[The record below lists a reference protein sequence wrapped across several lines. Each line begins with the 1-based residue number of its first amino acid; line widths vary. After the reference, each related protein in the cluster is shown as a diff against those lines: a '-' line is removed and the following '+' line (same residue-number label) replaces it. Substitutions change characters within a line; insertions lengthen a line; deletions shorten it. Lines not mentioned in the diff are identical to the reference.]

1 MRFIFMALAFLTFNA
16 CKSTKAES
24 AFAFAE
30 NPVIAHR
37 GAWKALNLPQN
48 SIASLKHAIELGCTG
63 SEFDVRMTADNV
75 LVVNHDPDYNGL
87 FIEETTY
94 SELSKHKL
102 SNGEVL
108 PTLRD
113 YLLAGME
120 NNPGTGLVCEIKP
133 SKTEGRNVLM
143 AEKVLDLVN
152 ELNAEKYIS
161 YYISFSYEFLKKIIE
176 IDPNA
181 KTQFL
186 DGSKS
191 LEILNNDG
199 ITGLDYATGVYKR
212 NPEWI
217 ESAKKHNLKLNA
229 WTVNKSQ
236 DIDMFLAHD
245 FDYITTDMPELVFER
260 MQNRIQKKPENE
272 LKVMT
277 YNVRLDIAS
286 DEENAW
292 PNRKDFLTSQVL
304 FLQPDILGVQ
314 EARPNQVE
322 DLKESLKDYEF
333 IGKGRD
339 GGQEG
344 EHAGIYYNSNKL
356 SVEKEHTFW
365 LSETPDVVSKGWD
378 AAYPRVCTYGLFTMK
393 QTKQKIWVFNT
404 HLDHI
409 GKVAQKDGMLLILD
423 KIKEVNTT
431 NYPVII
437 MGDFNVEPDSEVI
450 KILKTQ
456 LSDSREKA
464 EVVFGPEGTFNAF
477 KYDEPVIRRI
487 DYIMVSDGINVE
499 KYATLSSSIDLRFPS
514 DHFPV
519 FVTVIVE

>member
-143 AEKVLDLVN
+143 AEKVLELVD
-152 ELNAEKYIS
+152 ELKAEKYIS
-161 YYISFSYEFLKKIIE
+161 YYISFSYELLKRIIE
-176 IDPNA
+176 INPNA
-181 KTQFL
+181 KTQYL

-191 LEILNNDG
+191 PETLRDDG
-199 ITGLDYATGVYKR
+199 VSGLDYAIHIFKR
-212 NPEWI
+212 KPEWI
-217 ESAKKHNLKLNA
+217 ESAKAHNLKLNA
-229 WTVNKSQ
+229 WTVNRTK
-236 DIDMFLAHD
+236 DIDLFLANG
-245 FDYITTDMPELVFER
+245 FDYITTDEPELVFER
-260 MQNRIQKKPENE
+260 IQYRSQNKSEND

-277 YNVRLDIAS
+277 YNLRLDIAS
-286 DEENAW
+286 DKENAW
-292 PNRKDFLTSQVL
+292 SNRKNFLSSQIL
-304 FLQPDILGVQ
+304 FLEPDILGVQ

-378 AAYPRVCTYGLFTMK
+378 AAYPRVCTYGLFTFK
-393 QTKQKIWVFNT
+393 ESKLKIWVFNT
-404 HLDHI
+404 HLDHV
-409 GKVAQKDGMLLILD
+409 GKVAQKEGMLLILD

-431 NYPVII
+431 NYSVIN

-477 KYDEPVIRRI
+477 KYDEPVTRRI

-499 KYATLSSSIDLRFPS
+499 KYATLSSSIDFRFPS

-519 FVTVIVE
+519 FVELRVE